1 MFKKMIIASEI
12 SKGEFDIIQ
21 RIQGFKKFGTKEC
34 LLVQYLNPNEAKSTV
49 SSFVTDILDDKLN
62 KQKTLLTELGF
73 AVETRRI
80 SDDMKHEINKIA
92 EEENGSLIVAGAS
105 EHTMIGEMFFAGVAH
120 DVIHKATKPVLL
132 VRVSDQADHTL
143 DKAKDYDI
151 AEHILF
157 PTDFS
162 NNASTA
168 FHYIKDM
175 VKKGAK
181 KVTLVHIQDKS
192 KFEPHL
198 LDQLEDFNK
207 TDMKRLEHLKQEL
220 INTNDLE
227 VNIEL
232 LYGSPASELL
242 TLIKALNISLVI
254 MGSQGRGFIREI
266 YLGSLSHNI
275 ARHSSASVLLIP
287 AERN

>member
-1 MFKKMIIASEI
+1 MIIASEI

-34 LLVQYLNPNEAKSTV
+34 LLVQYLNPNEAKSTI
-49 SSFVTDILDDKLN
+49 SSFVTDILDDNLN
-62 KQKTLLTELGF
+62 KQKALLTELGF

-120 DVIHKATKPVLL
+120 DVIYKATKPVLL
-132 VRVSDQADHTL
+132 VRVSDQATPPL
-143 DKAKDYDI
+143 DKTSDYEI

-162 NNASTA
+162 DNAFTA

-175 VKKGAK
+175 VKKGAR
-181 KVTLVHIQDKS
+181 KVTLVHVQDKS

-198 LDQLEDFNK
+198 LEYLDEFNE

-220 INTNDLE
+220 LDINDIE

-242 TLIKALNISLVI
+242 TLIKDSNISLVI